1 MLPQRP
7 VLRQAVNDI
16 WYGILTIPQQI
27 DTIIDK
33 TEGLICQW
41 QYGACKIDSMKNIF
55 RPIIIP
61 AILVVSL
68 LFTNLI
74 HRSFAIG
81 TTVSL
86 ATINQAYTQNFDSL
100 AVTGTSNVTPQG
112 WGFNETGT
120 SLDTNYR
127 AGDGTANSGDTY
139 SFGSNSDR
147 AFGTLQS
154 GSLIPVIGA
163 CFTNNT
169 GSPIT
174 SLEIAYT
181 GEQWRLGTVTRVD
194 RLDFQYSVDATS
206 LTTGSW
212 ANFDTLDF
220 SSPNTTA
227 SVGALDGNLAANK
240 TAITGKITGLN
251 IANGATVFIR
261 WTDFNATGADDGLAV
276 DDFSL
281 TPKTGDAPPPPPT
294 ITAINAIQG
303 TGSTSP
309 VTGTTVTTVGI
320 VTGVKSNGFFIQS
333 KTADNDP
340 NTSEG
345 IFVFTSSAPPATV
358 VVGNEVQVTGTVAEF
373 IPGADPGSP
382 PLTEISNSPTVSVVS
397 NNNALP
403 TAITLTAADTNPAG
417 SGEQLERYEGMLVS
431 VASLTAVAPTSGTV
445 SEANAT
451 STSNGIFYAV
461 ITGLPR
467 PFREPGVE
475 LPTVHPATIPRF
487 DGNPERLRIDS
498 DSLIGA
504 EALNVTSGAILTNV
518 TGVLDY
524 GSRTYTILPLPGNQ
538 LQANVTGNINFSAV
552 PAANANEFT
561 VASANLERFFDTT
574 DDAGTSDVIL
584 TADAFTRRLQK
595 ASLALRNVLRS
606 PDIIGIEEMENLLT
620 LQALAAKINS
630 DTVAAGTADP
640 KYVAYLEEGNDIGGI
655 DVGFLVKSARVTVV
669 SVMQEGKATTFIN
682 PANGQSDTLNDRP
695 PLLLKA
701 VVNSPEGMP
710 FPLTVIVNHLRSLNS
725 VDDPVDGN
733 RVRQKRRA
741 QAEFLANLIQA
752 RQTAD
757 PNEKII
763 SIGDYNA
770 FQFNDG
776 LVDSI
781 GTVKGTPTPAELV
794 VLASADLVN
803 PDLTDLIELV
813 PLPERYSYSFS
824 GNAQVIDHELVNA
837 SLMNYFSRIAF
848 SRSNADFPEIYRTD
862 ANRPE
867 RISDHDAA
875 VAYFYFTSRTD
886 RNRRDGGRRDVPSR
900 TKN

>member
-1 MLPQRP
+1 
-7 VLRQAVNDI
+7 
-16 WYGILTIPQQI
+16 
-27 DTIIDK
+27 
-33 TEGLICQW
+33 
-41 QYGACKIDSMKNIF
+41 MKNNF
-55 RPIIIP
+55 RLFVIP
-61 AILVVSL
+61 AFLVVSL

-81 TTVSL
+81 TSVSL
-86 ATINQAYTQNFDSL
+86 TTINQAYTQNFDSL
-100 AVTGTSNVTPQG
+100 AVTGTSNVMPQG
-112 WGFNETGT
+112 WGFIETGT

-127 AGDGTANSGDTY
+127 TGDGTANSGDTY
-139 SFGSNSDR
+139 SFGSNSER

-154 GSLIPVIGA
+154 GSLISSIGG

-174 SLEIAYT
+174 SLKISYT
-181 GEQWRLGTVTRVD
+181 GEQWRLGTAARVD

-220 SSPNTTA
+220 SSPNTAA

-240 TAITGKITGLN
+240 TVITAKITGLN
-251 IANGATVFIR
+251 IANAATVFIR
-261 WTDFNATGADDGLAV
+261 WNDFNASGADDGLAV

-309 VTGTTVTTVGI
+309 VVGTAVTTVGI
-320 VTGVKSNGFFIQS
+320 VTGIKSNGFFIQS
-333 KTADNDP
+333 KVADSDA

-345 IFVFTSSAPPATV
+345 IFVFTSTAPPASAA
-358 VVGNEVQVTGTVAEF
+358 VGNEVQVGGTVVEF
-373 IPGADPGSP
+373 IPSTDPGSP
-382 PLTEISNSPTVSVVS
+382 ALTEISNSPVVS
-397 NNNALP
+397 LVSSNNGLP
-403 TAITLTAADTNPAG
+403 SAITITTAETNPAG
-417 SGEQLERYEGMLVS
+417 SSEQLEKYEGMLVTIS
-431 VASLTAVAPTSGTV
+431 SLTAVAPTGGFV

-461 ITGLPR
+461 ITGIPR

-475 LPTVHPATIPRF
+475 LPTIHPATIPRF

-498 DSLIGA
+498 DALIGA
-504 EALNVTSGAILTNV
+504 EVLNVTSGAVLTNV
-518 TGVLDY
+518 TGILDY
-524 GSRTYTILPLPGNQ
+524 GSRTYTILPVPGNQ
-538 LQANVTGNINFSAV
+538 TQSNVTGNINFSAV
-552 PAANANEFT
+552 SAANANEFT

-574 DDAGTSDVIL
+574 DDAGTGDVIL
-584 TADAFTRRLQK
+584 TADAFSRRLNK
-595 ASLALRNVLRS
+595 ASLAIRNVLRN
-606 PDIIGIEEMENLLT
+606 PDIIGVEEMENLNA

-630 DTVAAGTADP
+630 DTVAAGAADP
-640 KYVAYLEEGNDIGGI
+640 KYTAHLEEGNDVGGI
-655 DVGFLVKSARVTVV
+655 DVGFLVKTSRVTVV
-669 SVMQEGKATTFIN
+669 SVTQEGKATTFVN

-695 PLLLKA
+695 PLILKA
-701 VVNSPEGMP
+701 TVNSPDGIA
-710 FPLTVIVNHLRSLNS
+710 FPIVVIVNHLRSLNS

-757 PNEKII
+757 PNERLI

-770 FQFNDG
+770 FQINDG
-776 LVDSI
+776 LVDVM
-781 GTVKGTPTPAELV
+781 GTIKGTPTPADQV

-803 PDLTDLIELV
+803 PDLTDLVELV
-813 PLPERYSYSFS
+813 PLAERYSYSFS

-837 SLMNYFSRIAF
+837 PLMNFFSRVAF

-875 VAYFYFTSRTD
+875 VAYFNFTSRVD
-886 RNRRDGGRRDVPSR
+886 RNRRDGVRRDVPSR
-900 TKN
+900 TRQ

>member
-1 MLPQRP
+1 
-7 VLRQAVNDI
+7 
-16 WYGILTIPQQI
+16 
-27 DTIIDK
+27 
-33 TEGLICQW
+33 
-41 QYGACKIDSMKNIF
+41 MKNNF
-55 RPIIIP
+55 RPFAIP
-61 AILVVSL
+61 VMLVLCL
-68 LFTNLI
+68 LFTNLTR
-74 HRSFAIG
+74 RSFAVG

-86 ATINQAYTQNFDSL
+86 TAINQAYTQNFDSL
-100 AVTGTSNVTPQG
+100 VVTGTSNVTPQG

-181 GEQWRLGTVTRVD
+181 GEQWRLGTAARVD
-194 RLDFQYSVDATS
+194 RLDFQYSIDATS

-212 ANFDTLDF
+212 ANFDALDF
-220 SSPNTTA
+220 SSPNTAA

-240 TAITGKITGLN
+240 TAVTAKITGLN
-251 IANGATVFIR
+251 VANGATIFIR
-261 WTDFNATGADDGLAV
+261 WNDFNATGADDGLAI

-294 ITAINAIQG
+294 LTAINAIQG
-303 TGSTSP
+303 TGSASP
-309 VTGTTVTTVGI
+309 VVGTAVTTVGI
-320 VTGVKSNGFFIQS
+320 VTGIKSNGFFIQS
-333 KTADNDP
+333 KVADSDA

-345 IFVFTSSAPPATV
+345 IFVFTSSTPPALV

-373 IPGADPGSP
+373 IPSTDPNSP
-382 PLTEISNSPTVSVVS
+382 PVTEISNSPTISLIS
-397 NNNALP
+397 TNNALP
-403 TAITLTAADTNPAG
+403 AAITLTAADTNPAG
-417 SGEQLERYEGMLVS
+417 PSEQLERYEGMLVN
-431 VASLTAVAPTSGTV
+431 VASLTAVAPTDGTV

-451 STSNGIFYAV
+451 ATSNGIFYAV
-461 ITGLPR
+461 ITGIPR
-467 PFREPGVE
+467 PFREPGLE
-475 LPTVHPATIPRF
+475 LPTIHPTTIPRF
-487 DGNPERLRIDS
+487 DGNPERLRMDS
-498 DSLIGA
+498 DALIGA
-504 EALNVTSGAILTNV
+504 EVLNVTSGAVLTNV
-518 TGVLDY
+518 TGILDY

-538 LQANVTGNINFSAV
+538 SQANVTGNIAFTPV
-552 PAANANEFT
+552 PASFANEFT

-574 DDAGTSDVIL
+574 DDAGTSDVVL
-584 TADAFTRRLQK
+584 TADAFNRRLNK
-595 ASLALRNVLRS
+595 ASLVLRNVLRS
-606 PDIIGIEEMENLLT
+606 PDIIGVEEMENLTT
-620 LQALAAKINS
+620 LQSLATKINS
-630 DTVAAGTADP
+630 DTIAAGGSDP

-655 DVGFLVKSARVTVV
+655 DVGFLVKTARVNVV
-669 SVMQEGKATTFIN
+669 SVTQEGKATTFIN

-695 PLLLKA
+695 PLILKA
-701 VVNSPEGMP
+701 VINSPDGIA
-710 FPLTVIVNHLRSLNS
+710 FPVTVIVNHLRSLNS

-752 RQTAD
+752 RQVAD
-757 PNEKII
+757 PNERLI

-781 GTVKGTPTPAELV
+781 GTIKGTPTPADQV

-813 PLPERYSYSFS
+813 PLEQRYSYSFS
-824 GNAQVIDHELVNA
+824 GNAQSIDHELVNVA
-837 SLMNYFSRIAF
+837 LMNYFSRIAF
-848 SRSNADFPEIYRTD
+848 ARSNADFPESFRND
-862 ANRPE
+862 PNRPE

-875 VAYFYFTSRTD
+875 VAYFNFTSRTE
-886 RNRRDGGRRDVPSR
+886 RMRREGTGRRNTISR
-900 TKN
+900 PRQ

>member
-1 MLPQRP
+1 MKKIFCT
-7 VLRQAVNDI
+7 VLVFL
-16 WYGILTIPQQI
+16 G
-27 DTIIDK
+27 
-33 TEGLICQW
+33 
-41 QYGACKIDSMKNIF
+41 
-55 RPIIIP
+55 
-61 AILVVSL
+61 VSL

-74 HRSFAIG
+74 HRSLAIG
-81 TTVSL
+81 TSVLLT
-86 ATINQAYTQNFDSL
+86 TINQAYTQNFDSL
-100 AVTGTSNVTPQG
+100 AVTGNSNVTPQG
-112 WGFNETGT
+112 WGFSETGT
-120 SLDTNYR
+120 GLDTNYR

-154 GSLIPVIGA
+154 GSVISTVGA

-174 SLEIAYT
+174 SLEVAYT
-181 GEQWRLGTVTRVD
+181 GEQWRLGTAARAD

-212 ANFDTLDF
+212 ANLDALDF
-220 SSPNTTA
+220 SSPNTAAT
-227 SVGALDGNLAANK
+227 VGALDGNLAANK
-240 TAITGKITGLN
+240 SIVTAKITGLN

-261 WTDFNATGADDGLAV
+261 WNDFNASGADDGLAV

-294 ITAINAIQG
+294 IVAINAIQG

-309 VTGTTVTTVGI
+309 VVGTSVTTVGI

-333 KTADNDP
+333 KIADSDA

-345 IFVFTSSAPPATV
+345 IFVFTSTAPPASAA
-358 VVGNEVQVTGTVAEF
+358 VGNEVQVGGTVVEF
-373 IPGADPGSP
+373 IPSTDLGSP
-382 PLTEISNSPTVSVVS
+382 SLTEISNSPVVTLVS
-397 NNNALP
+397 NNNGFP
-403 TAITLTAADTNPAG
+403 SAITITTAETNPAG
-417 SGEQLERYEGMLVS
+417 SSEQLEKYEGMLVNFS
-431 VASLTAVAPTSGTV
+431 SLTAVAPTGGFV

-461 ITGLPR
+461 ITGVAR

-475 LPTVHPATIPRF
+475 LPTIHPATIPRF

-498 DSLIGA
+498 DALIGA
-504 EALNVTSGAILTNV
+504 EALNVTSGAVLTNV

-538 LQANVTGNINFSAV
+538 TQGTVMGNVNFVSV

-574 DDAGTSDVIL
+574 DDAGTGDVIL
-584 TADAFTRRLQK
+584 TADAFSRRLNK
-595 ASLALRNVLRS
+595 ASLAIRNVLRS
-606 PDIIGIEEMENLLT
+606 PDIIGVEEMENLNA

-630 DTVAAGTADP
+630 DTIAAGAADP
-640 KYVAYLEEGNDIGGI
+640 KYTAHLEEGNDVGGI
-655 DVGFLVKSARVTVV
+655 DVGFLVKTSRVTVV
-669 SVMQEGKATTFIN
+669 SVTQEGKATTFIN

-701 VVNSPEGMP
+701 TVNSPDGIA
-710 FPLTVIVNHLRSLNS
+710 FPITVIVNHLRSLNS

-752 RQTAD
+752 RQIAD
-757 PNEKII
+757 PNERLI

-770 FQFNDG
+770 FQINDG
-776 LVDSI
+776 LVDVM
-781 GTVKGTPTPAELV
+781 GTIKGTPTPADQV

-803 PDLTDLIELV
+803 PDLTDLVELV

-824 GNAQVIDHELVNA
+824 GNAQVIDHELVNVP
-837 SLMNYFSRIAF
+837 LMNFFSRVSF

-875 VAYFYFTSRTD
+875 VAYFNFTSRVD
-886 RNRRDGGRRDVPSR
+886 RNRRDGGRRDAPSR
-900 TKN
+900 TRQ

>member
-1 MLPQRP
+1 MKKIFCVVI
-7 VLRQAVNDI
+7 VL
-16 WYGILTIPQQI
+16 
-27 DTIIDK
+27 
-33 TEGLICQW
+33 
-41 QYGACKIDSMKNIF
+41 M
-55 RPIIIP
+55 
-61 AILVVSL
+61 SL
-68 LFTNLI
+68 FFTNFI
-74 HRSFAIG
+74 KRTFAVG

-86 ATINQAYTQNFDSL
+86 TTINQASTQNFDSL
-100 AVTGTSNVTPQG
+100 AMSGTSNVTPQG
-112 WGFNETGT
+112 WGFIETGT

-154 GSLIPVIGA
+154 GSLISTIGA
-163 CFTNNT
+163 CFTNNS
-169 GSPIT
+169 GNPIT
-174 SLEIAYT
+174 SLEISYT
-181 GEQWRLGTVTRVD
+181 GEQWRLGTAARVD

-212 ANFDTLDF
+212 ANFDALDF
-220 SSPNTTA
+220 SSPNTAA
-227 SVGALDGNLAANK
+227 SVGALDGNLTANK
-240 TAITGKITGLN
+240 TVITAKIMGLN
-251 IANGATVFIR
+251 IANGATIFIR
-261 WTDFNATGADDGLAV
+261 WNDFNASGADDGLAV

-281 TPKTGDAPPPPPT
+281 TPKTGDTPPPPPT

-303 TGSTSP
+303 TGSISP
-309 VTGTTVTTVGI
+309 VVGTAVTTVGI
-320 VTGVKSNGFFIQS
+320 VTGIKSNGFFIQS
-333 KTADNDP
+333 KVADNDP

-345 IFVFTSSAPPATV
+345 VFVFTSVTPPASV
-358 VVGNEVQVTGTVAEF
+358 VIGNEVQVTGTVVEF
-373 IPGADPGSP
+373 IPSTDPGSP
-382 PLTEISNSPTVSVVS
+382 PLTELSNSPTVSLVS
-397 NNNALP
+397 NNNGLP
-403 TAITLTAADTNPAG
+403 LAITLTTADTNPAG
-417 SGEQLERYEGMLVS
+417 SSEQLEKYEGMLVKF
-431 VASLTAVAPTSGTV
+431 ASLTAVAPTGGFV

-461 ITGLPR
+461 MTGIPR

-475 LPTVHPATIPRF
+475 LPTIHPATIPRF

-498 DSLIGA
+498 DALIGA

-538 LQANVTGNINFSAV
+538 TQSNVTGNVNFVSV
-552 PAANANEFT
+552 PAASANEFT

-574 DDAGTSDVIL
+574 DDVGTGDVIL
-584 TADAFTRRLQK
+584 TADAFSRRLNK
-595 ASLALRNVLRS
+595 ASLAIRNVLRS
-606 PDIIGIEEMENLLT
+606 PDIIGVEEMENLNA
-620 LQALAAKINS
+620 LQALATKINS
-630 DTVAAGTADP
+630 DTIAAGAADP
-640 KYVAYLEEGNDIGGI
+640 KYTAHLEEGNDVGGI
-655 DVGFLVKSARVTVV
+655 DVGFLVKTSRVTVM
-669 SVMQEGKATTFIN
+669 SVTQEGKATTFIN

-695 PLLLKA
+695 PLILKA
-701 VVNSPEGMP
+701 TVNSPDGIA

-757 PNEKII
+757 PNERLI

-770 FQFNDG
+770 FQINDG
-776 LVDSI
+776 LVDLI
-781 GTVKGTPTPAELV
+781 GTIKGTPTSPDQV

-803 PDLTDLIELV
+803 PDLTDLVELV
-813 PLPERYSYSFS
+813 PLAERYSYSFS

-837 SLMNYFSRIAF
+837 PLMNFFSRVAF

-875 VAYFYFTSRTD
+875 VAYFNFTSRVD
-886 RNRRDGGRRDVPSR
+886 RNRRDGVRRDAPSR
-900 TKN
+900 TRQ

>member
-1 MLPQRP
+1 
-7 VLRQAVNDI
+7 
-16 WYGILTIPQQI
+16 
-27 DTIIDK
+27 
-33 TEGLICQW
+33 
-41 QYGACKIDSMKNIF
+41 MKNIF
-55 RPIIIP
+55 RPFVIP

-68 LFTNLI
+68 LCTNLI
-74 HRSFAIG
+74 HHSFAIG
-81 TTVSL
+81 TSVSL
-86 ATINQAYTQNFDSL
+86 TTINQTYTQNFDSL

-127 AGDGTANSGDTY
+127 TGDGTANSGDTY

-174 SLEIAYT
+174 SLEVAYT
-181 GEQWRLGTVTRVD
+181 GEQWRLGTAARAD

-212 ANFDTLDF
+212 ANLDALDF
-220 SSPNTTA
+220 SSPNTA
-227 SVGALDGNLAANK
+227 VVGALDGNLAVNK
-240 TAITGKITGLN
+240 TVITAKITGLN
-251 IANGATVFIR
+251 IANGATIFIR
-261 WTDFNATGADDGLAV
+261 WNDFNASGADDGLAV

-294 ITAINAIQG
+294 IIAINAIQG

-309 VTGTTVTTVGI
+309 LVGNSVTTVGI

-333 KTADNDP
+333 KIADSDA

-345 IFVFTSSAPPATV
+345 IFVFTSTAPPASAA
-358 VVGNEVQVTGTVAEF
+358 VGNEVQVSGTVVEF
-373 IPGADPGSP
+373 IPSTDPGSP
-382 PLTEISNSPTVSVVS
+382 ALTELSNSPTVSVVS
-397 NNNALP
+397 NNNGLP

-417 SGEQLERYEGMLVS
+417 TSEQLERYEGMLVKF
-431 VASLTAVAPTSGTV
+431 ASLTAVAPTSGTV

-461 ITGLPR
+461 ITGISR

-475 LPTVHPATIPRF
+475 LPTLHPATIPRF

-504 EALNVTSGAILTNV
+504 EVLNVTSGAILTNV

-524 GSRTYTILPLPGNQ
+524 GSRTYTVVPLPGNQ
-538 LQANVTGNINFSAV
+538 SQINVTGNVNFASV
-552 PAANANEFT
+552 PATNTNEFT

-584 TADAFTRRLQK
+584 TADAFNRRLQK

-606 PDIIGIEEMENLLT
+606 PDIIGVEEMENLT
-620 LQALAAKINS
+620 ALQALAAKMNS
-630 DTVAAGTADP
+630 DTIAAGAADP
-640 KYVAYLEEGNDIGGI
+640 KYTAHLEEGNDIGGI
-655 DVGFLVKSARVTVV
+655 DVGFLVKTSRVTVM
-669 SVMQEGKATTFIN
+669 SVTQEGKATTFIN
-682 PANGQSDTLNDRP
+682 PANGQSDVLNDRP

-701 VVNSPEGMP
+701 VINSPEGIA
-710 FPLTVIVNHLRSLNS
+710 FPITVIVNHLRSLNS

-741 QAEFLANLIQA
+741 QAEFLANLIQD
-752 RQTAD
+752 RQTTD
-757 PNEKII
+757 PNERLI

-776 LVDSI
+776 LGDSI
-781 GTVKGTPTPAELV
+781 GTIKGTPTPADQV

-803 PDLTDLIELV
+803 PDLTDLVELV

-824 GNAQVIDHELVNA
+824 GDAQVIDHELVNA
-837 SLMNYFSRIAF
+837 PLMNFFSRVAF

-875 VAYFYFTSRTD
+875 VAYFTFTSRTT
-886 RNRRDGGRRDVPSR
+886 RILRPATRRDV
-900 TKN
+900 KNR